1 MKKKMILKLLSI
13 IAVVSFFTTSLYAQP
28 KINRSEALKIGNTI
42 PNAKLERFGQNSI
55 EINDLVGK
63 IKIISIVPQL
73 NTPVCDKQTHQFS
86 EKNGGLDKHIDIITI
101 STNSSEGQ
109 VTFAQ
114 KAKINN
120 LIFLSDNPNF
130 NFGKKTGLLLEGM
143 GMLRRTVLVADE
155 KNVIRYV
162 DFVPSGG
169 LPDIKGALKAAR
181 KVLLESS

>member
-1 MKKKMILKLLSI
+1 MKKNINRNSLC
-13 IAVVSFFTTSLYAQP
+13 FFLIVLFITSPLYAQP
-28 KINRSEALKIGNTI
+28 KIDRADALKVGNTI
-42 PNAKLERFGQNSI
+42 PNAKLERFGQPSI
-55 EINDLVGK
+55 QVNDLVGK

-86 EKNGGLDKHIDIITI
+86 EKNDGLDKHIDIITI

-120 LIFLSDNPNF
+120 LVFLSDNPNF
-130 NFGKKTGLLLEGM
+130 DFGKKTGLLLEGM

-155 KNVIRYV
+155 MNVIRYV

-181 KVLLESS
+181 KVLLEAS